1 MNNLNKTKV
10 RFVDLF
16 DNRTKILTSDAF
28 FVSTLVLANFLFR
41 IHLFNHPIS
50 DFRET
55 QTAFGVRSILR
66 NGMSIFR
73 ADVPVFGPPWKLPF
87 EFPVFQYC
95 AAVVAQ
101 IFGFAEV
108 KSSLITATIFF
119 LASGVALFVLVRIIS
134 GSATARIALILYLFS
149 AYGLHF
155 GTYVSIEFVAVFF
168 LLLAMISIIKF
179 FEAGQFRYLFFLFVS
194 GSLGSLVKITTA
206 VPWIMVGISLVIL
219 TSKKSFWVKIFC
231 FLVSFASIFSGLL
244 WSQYTDSIRDQ
255 NPHTRFLKT
264 ENLQGFIFGS
274 IRQRIEPSFWRF
286 QFFNVFESTV
296 GNLTLGFIFV
306 LVALVFSR
314 SRSFALICGAIFLS
328 GPLAFSNLYEHEY
341 YLNAVF
347 PALVYIFAL
356 AVHTMWSHAKVPQPS
371 PSKLNLSWLTA
382 FGLVFLSIISVS
394 GVDLMRKVIT
404 TEIVS
409 EYPVLY
415 KLSEYTSSDDN
426 VILIA
431 NDWSPS
437 YLFMVDRRG
446 LMLLPDGVRPDKSE
460 LGTTYKFVYWVDIK
474 SKPTVK
480 DWENYFPTGINF
492 ETITDNLFSINPISD

>member
-1 MNNLNKTKV
+1 MYLFKNHTK
-10 RFVDLF
+10 LF
-16 DNRTKILTSDAF
+16 TSDIF

-41 IHLFNHPIS
+41 IHLFDHPIS

-101 IFGFAEV
+101 IFGFGEV
-108 KSSLITATIFF
+108 KSSLITSTIFF
-119 LASGVALFVLVRIIS
+119 LASGVAFFALVRIIS
-134 GSATARIALILYLFS
+134 ESATARIALMLYLFS

-155 GTYVSIEFVAVFF
+155 GTRVSIEFTAVFF
-168 LLLAMISIIKF
+168 LLLAMISILKF
-179 FEAGQFRYLFFLFVS
+179 FEVGQYRYLFFLFVS

-231 FLVSFASIFSGLL
+231 FCVSSTSIFIGLL
-244 WSQYTDSIRDQ
+244 WSQYADSVKEQ
-255 NPHTRFLKT
+255 NSHTRFLKS
-264 ENLQGFIFGS
+264 ENLRGFIFGS
-274 IRQRIEPSFWRF
+274 IRQRLDPAFWRI
-286 QFFNVFESTV
+286 QFFEIFETTV
-296 GNLTLGFIFV
+296 GNFLLGVVLV
-306 LVALVFSR
+306 LVALVFSG
-314 SRSFALICGAIFLS
+314 SRSFALICGAVFLS
-328 GPLAFSNLYEHEY
+328 GPLLFSNLYRHEY
-341 YLNAVF
+341 YLNAVW

-356 AVHTMWSHAKVPQPS
+356 AVHTMWSYAKLPRPS
-371 PSKLNLSWLTA
+371 LSKLHLSFLTA
-382 FGLVFLSIISVS
+382 FGLVFLSFISYP
-394 GVDLMRKVIT
+394 GTELMKSFLP

-409 EYPVLY
+409 KYPVL
-415 KLSEYTSSDDN
+415 SEVSEHTNSDDN

-431 NDWSPS
+431 NDWTPS
-437 YLFMVDRRG
+437 YLYMIDRKG

-460 LGTTYKFVYWVDIK
+460 LGTIYKFVYWVDIET
-474 SKPTVK
+474 KPTVN

-492 ETITDNLFSINPISD
+492 ETVTDQLFRIYPGSD

>member
-1 MNNLNKTKV
+1 M
-10 RFVDLF
+10 RLF
-16 DNRTKILTSDAF
+16 DNRTKMITSDVF

-41 IHLFNHPIS
+41 IHLFDHLIS

-101 IFGFAEV
+101 IFGFTEV

-219 TSKKSFWVKIFC
+219 TSKKSFWVKIYC

-244 WSQYTDSIRDQ
+244 WSQYTYSIRDQ
-255 NPHTRFLKT
+255 NPHTRFLNGKST
-264 ENLQGFIFGS
+264 RFY
-274 IRQRIEPSFWRF
+274 FWVDSATHRTI
-286 QFFNVFESTV
+286 V
-296 GNLTLGFIFV
+296 
-306 LVALVFSR
+306 
-314 SRSFALICGAIFLS
+314 
-328 GPLAFSNLYEHEY
+328 
-341 YLNAVF
+341 
-347 PALVYIFAL
+347 L
-356 AVHTMWSHAKVPQPS
+356 AV
-371 PSKLNLSWLTA
+371 
-382 FGLVFLSIISVS
+382 SI
-394 GVDLMRKVIT
+394 
-404 TEIVS
+404 
-409 EYPVLY
+409 
-415 KLSEYTSSDDN
+415 
-426 VILIA
+426 
-431 NDWSPS
+431 
-437 YLFMVDRRG
+437 FQ
-446 LMLLPDGVRPDKSE
+446 
-460 LGTTYKFVYWVDIK
+460 
-474 SKPTVK
+474 
-480 DWENYFPTGINF
+480 YF
-492 ETITDNLFSINPISD
+492 